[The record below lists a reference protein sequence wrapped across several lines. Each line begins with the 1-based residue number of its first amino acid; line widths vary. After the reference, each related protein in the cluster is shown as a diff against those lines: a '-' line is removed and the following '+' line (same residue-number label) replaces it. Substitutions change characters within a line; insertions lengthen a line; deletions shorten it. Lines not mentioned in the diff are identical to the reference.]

1 MDVRSLVTSLPRPG
15 RLTWIGLRTA
25 RRGAIDVVSGV
36 EAVAGLG
43 LVGDRRAAP
52 GRRPQPQG
60 KRHVTL
66 LQAEHL
72 PVVGALLGRDPVDPR
87 LLRRNLLVEGCN
99 LRALQGRR
107 FRIGEVELEGTG
119 ECHPC
124 SRMEEALGPG
134 GYQAMRGHGGLNAR
148 IVQGGLLR
156 LGDPVDLCPP
166 ADGPLGTVSAPEGTS
181 GAAPEG
187 TAGTVSAAT
196 ADVPA

>member
-15 RLTWIGLRTA
+15 RLAWVGLRTV
-25 RRGAIDVVSGV
+25 RRGPIEVVTEV

-43 LVGDRRAAP
+43 LVGDRRVGP
-52 GRRPQPQG
+52 GKRVQPRG

-66 LQAEHL
+66 VQAEHL
-72 PVVGALLGRDPVDPR
+72 PVVGALLGRGPVDPA
-87 LLRRNLLVEGCN
+87 LLRRNLVVEGCN

-107 FRIGEVELEGTG
+107 FRIGDVVLEGTG

-148 IVQGGLLR
+148 IVEGGTLHV
-156 LGDPVDLCPP
+156 GDLVDLCPP
-166 ADGPLGTVSAPEGTS
+166 GDGPLGTVSASSDQVDAGD
-181 GAAPEG
+181 GAA
-187 TAGTVSAAT
+187 V
-196 ADVPA
+196 